1 MNFFHT
7 SVLAAVFSQFCT
19 CFDACLDANVVP
31 SRDRLCV
38 PLQNLPSGGGP
49 RPHSGP
55 GSKGVVQDQNG
66 SIRLMVQKHRR
77 LKPVEVG
84 S

>member
-7 SVLAAVFSQFCT
+7 SVLAADFSQFCT

-38 PLQNLPSGGGP
+38 PLQNLPTSGGP

-55 GSKGVVQDQNG
+55 GSKGVVPGPKRIHTVDG
-66 SIRLMVQKHRR
+66 SENSAFKT
-77 LKPVEVG
+77 